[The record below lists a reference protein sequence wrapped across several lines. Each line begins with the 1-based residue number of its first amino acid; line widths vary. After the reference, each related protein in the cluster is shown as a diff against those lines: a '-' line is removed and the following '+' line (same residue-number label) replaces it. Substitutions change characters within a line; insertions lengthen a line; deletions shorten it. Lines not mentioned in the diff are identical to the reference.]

1 MYYTY
6 ILKCED
12 DSYYIGYSNDPQK
25 RFEKHKAGKGAK
37 YTRSHKPVSIE
48 ITIPFETK
56 SEAMKAEYQLKQFSH
71 IEKSAIIEIS
81 KLFIT
86 KGFIDAKLKLV

>member
-1 MYYTY
+1 MYYVY

-12 DSYYIGYSNDPQK
+12 DSYYTGYSNDPQK
-25 RFEKHKAGKGAK
+25 RFEKHKTGKGAK
-37 YTRSHKPVSIE
+37 YTRAHKPVSIE
-48 ITIPFETK
+48 MTIPFETK
-56 SEAMKAEYQLKQFSH
+56 SEAMQAEYLLKQFSH
-71 IEKSAIIEIS
+71 IEKSAIIEIA

>member
-37 YTRSHKPVSIE
+37 YTRAHKPVSIE
-48 ITIPFETK
+48 MIIPFETK

-71 IEKSAIIEIS
+71 IEKSAIIEIA

-86 KGFIDAKLKLV
+86 KGFIDAKYKLV